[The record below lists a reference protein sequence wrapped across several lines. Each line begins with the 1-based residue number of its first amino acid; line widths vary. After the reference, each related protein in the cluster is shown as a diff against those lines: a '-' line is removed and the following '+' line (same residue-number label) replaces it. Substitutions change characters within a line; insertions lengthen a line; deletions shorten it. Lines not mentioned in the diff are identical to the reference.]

1 MGTGEKMTTACRAV
15 ALGVALGIA
24 AAAGRAAE
32 PRPSLADHVL
42 AATVGIST
50 TTADGAAFTGTGT
63 VLTPAGHILTS
74 TGAVPSDAAS
84 IKVTF
89 PAYVIREA
97 KLLASD
103 AGLGV
108 SLVKVEAE
116 GLASL
121 GVSRELPPLGTL
133 AYTASDV
140 DRVLLSNGRA
150 SFSRGLV
157 SGLYEVSPQGESPYA
172 GPVIETTAAVNPGSD
187 GGPLVDAGGRLCGV
201 ISLGVSPLRW
211 QGVAVPTA
219 VLLEKFTPL
228 ASATLPLA
236 FEPPAGLADDPAA
249 RAAAQSAGALR
260 QAAEG
265 IAPYLVGIEVARRH
279 PPEELPRISWEAHR
293 RTIPD
298 WEKLSRQDK
307 LKRFMT
313 FATAARMLEV
323 NQLLRRPGGGVT
335 GLVVAPDGLV
345 LTSLFNLGDD
355 IAFLAKSTGKPPV
368 FDPHAEP
375 AKLVAE
381 PAGGMKR
388 EPNPITG
395 LTVVLPDGTRLP
407 ARELA
412 RHEPLGVALLKV
424 EAEDLPWYDF
434 AAVASSPLLGDAVA
448 VVGRSP
454 GGPAAVTLNEGMVSA
469 PSRNRGYQFQTDAL
483 LNYGNSGGPVID
495 TAGNFLGI
503 ATAPLEPDTVLGRI
517 IPPPQL
523 MRWTRA
529 PNSGVGMV
537 ARADRIRGALDALR
551 EGRSFQRIP
560 GPYLGVQPDMARAF
574 GEDVWIGGVQPGSP
588 ADRAGLRKG
597 DRLLEIDGVEIHT
610 WRELTER
617 IAAGKAGDRVALLVQ
632 RKGRGPRLVIAGRD
646 IESLADLEQLKKS
659 LRPEEPFEGL
669 LTSDDTREIE
679 VVLEE
684 QR

>member
-1 MGTGEKMTTACRAV
+1 MSMGETMRALCRAV
-15 ALGVALGIA
+15 AVGVALV
-24 AAAGRAAE
+24 AAAGRAAAQGV
-32 PRPSLADHVL
+32 SLADHVL

-50 TTADGAAFTGTGT
+50 TTADGASFTGTGT

-103 AGLGV
+103 AALGV
-108 SLVKVEAE
+108 SLVKVEAD

-121 GVSRELPPLGTL
+121 GVARGLPPLGTL

-187 GGPLVDAGGRLCGV
+187 GGPLVDASGRLCGV

-211 QGVAVPTA
+211 QGVAVPVA
-219 VLLEKFTPL
+219 VLLEKFAPL
-228 ASATLPLA
+228 AAATLPLD

-249 RAAAQSAGALR
+249 RAAARQGAALR
-260 QAAEG
+260 QVAEG
-265 IAPYLVGIEVARRH
+265 IAPALVGIEVARTF
-279 PPEELPRISWEAHR
+279 PPEELPRISWDAHR
-293 RTIPD
+293 RTIPGWD
-298 WEKLSRQDK
+298 KLSQQDK
-307 LKRFMT
+307 LKRFMA

-323 NQLLRRPGGGVT
+323 NQLLRRPAGSVT

-345 LTSLFNLGDD
+345 LTSLFNLGVDN
-355 IAFLAKSTGKPPV
+355 AFLAKSTGQPPAV
-368 FDPHAEP
+368 DPHAEP
-375 AKLVAE
+375 AQLLAE
-381 PAGGMKR
+381 PAGGWKR
-388 EPNPITG
+388 EANPITG
-395 LTVVLPDGTRLP
+395 LTVVLPDGGRLP

-412 RHEPLGVALLKV
+412 RHEPLGVALVKV
-424 EAEDLPWYDF
+424 EAADLPWYDF
-434 AAVASSPLLGDAVA
+434 AAASTSPLLGDAVA
-448 VVGRSP
+448 VVGRSS
-454 GGPAAVTLNEGMVSA
+454 GGPADFTLNEGMVSA
-469 PSRNRGYQFQTDAL
+469 PARNRGYQFQTDAL

-495 TAGNFLGI
+495 VAGNFLGI
-503 ATAPLEPDTVLGRI
+503 ATAPLEPDTVLGRV
-517 IPPPQL
+517 IPPPEL
-523 MRWTRA
+523 IRWTRA

-551 EGRSFQRIP
+551 EGKSFAKIP

-574 GEDVWIGGVQPGSP
+574 GEDVWIGGVLPRSP

-617 IAAGKAGDRVALLVQ
+617 ITAGKAGDRLTLLVQ

>member
-1 MGTGEKMTTACRAV
+1 MTTACRAV